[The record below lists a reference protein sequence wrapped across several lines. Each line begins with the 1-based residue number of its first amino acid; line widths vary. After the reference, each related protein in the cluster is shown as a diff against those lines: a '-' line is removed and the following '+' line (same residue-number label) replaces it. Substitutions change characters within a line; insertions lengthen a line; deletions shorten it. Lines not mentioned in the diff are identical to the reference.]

1 MCVVCVPQTPAM
13 ILIYKSSLK
22 PFPHSGSKT
31 RGGWW
36 YICRWMITSLHQCGQ
51 SLAFAAFCNFLKSYF
66 RFYER
71 CDVDVIEK
79 ICWHSNLYLQFK
91 KSPSPHPIA
100 YIVSLKYIPS
110 SIKLLHSLGSTFEH
124 DNCFFFFLLSRETVE
139 PPCITLL
146 IWQVASSGTFGIM
159 YSSAVIA
166 GSDL

>member
-51 SLAFAAFCNFLKSYF
+51 SLAFASFCNFLKSYF

-124 DNCFFFFLLSRETVE
+124 DNCFFFFYWVEKLLNRHASLYCYDRL
-139 PPCITLL
+139 PPVAHLVLCILL
-146 IWQVASSGTFGIM
+146 QW
-159 YSSAVIA
+159 
-166 GSDL
+166 